1 MGNHADYYQPRI
13 AYEHVRKLYGLG
25 QLLKKPMTR
34 VLSDILETAFRQFVF
49 TVEDQVTT
57 HHVTVPTYRAEVRDI
72 DVGELGPTG
81 EAVGDESRSTPAPAH

>member
-34 VLSDILETAFRQFVF
+34 VLADILETALQQFVF
-49 TVEDQVTT
+49 TLEDQVTV
-57 HHVTVPTYRAEVRDI
+57 HHVTVPTYRAAMRDTDVR
-72 DVGELGPTG
+72 ELGQTG
-81 EAVGDESRSTPAPAH
+81 ETAGDVSGSTHAPTR